1 MNNAEALEAD
11 LRIERDGDKFI
22 VRSRNMQQTGGSL
35 TIGIGCVLGFF
46 SIWPIPFYDE
56 PLPEPLSYLVAIC
69 FILMGVYG
77 ILPHRVTTIFDMQ
90 SRQVRQTLSIRDRW
104 LKRTQVYSFTDI
116 ASVGFD
122 KFQTDD
128 GPAYSSVVRLNNGT
142 VLKLEAPYGNNNDI
156 DAMEAI
162 VAATGLQRKD
172 ELL

>member
-1 MNNAEALEAD
+1 M
-11 LRIERDGDKFI
+11 
-22 VRSRNMQQTGGSL
+22 
-35 TIGIGCVLGFF
+35 
-46 SIWPIPFYDE
+46 
-56 PLPEPLSYLVAIC
+56 
-69 FILMGVYG
+69 
-77 ILPHRVTTIFDMQ
+77 TTIFDMP

-162 VAATGLQRKD
+162 IAATGLQRKD